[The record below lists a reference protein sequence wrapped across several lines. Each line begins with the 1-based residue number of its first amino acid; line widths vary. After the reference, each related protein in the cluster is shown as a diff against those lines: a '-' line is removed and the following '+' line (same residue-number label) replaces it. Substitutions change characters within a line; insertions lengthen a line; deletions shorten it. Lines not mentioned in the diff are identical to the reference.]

1 MADLSVTAGNVL
13 ASTGG
18 AATIRSTY
26 KAGATITAGQA
37 VYLGGANTWLLID
50 QDAAA
55 TGNELTTEHGI
66 ALNGASSGQPVN
78 VCTYDTAFTPGCT
91 MTVGV
96 AMYASDTA
104 GGIGHDV
111 PGSAS
116 YPVFLGI
123 PKTTTVMFL
132 NPVASGTIIT

>member
-1 MADLSVTAGNVL
+1 MADLAVTAASVL

-18 AATIRSTY
+18 AAVIRSTY

-37 VYLGGANTWLLID
+37 VYLGAASTWLLID

-55 TGNELTTEHGI
+55 TGNELATEHGI
-66 ALNGASSGQPVN
+66 ALNGASSGQPIN
-78 VCTYDTAFTPGCT
+78 VCIYDTAFTPGCT
-91 MTVGV
+91 MTLGV

-104 GGIGHDV
+104 GGIGHDI
-111 PGSAS
+111 PGSGS

-132 NPVASGTIIT
+132 NPVASGTVI